1 MNSLKMVKIYCR
13 YIFINYI
20 IIKCFISA
28 LKEYNACLIYNQKT
42 NNSYND
48 STKNKL
54 LKRCAIVIKY
64 LKNIQ
69 TIAYDI
75 LVDKSCKHYCF

>member
-1 MNSLKMVKIYCR
+1 MVKIYFR

-20 IIKCFISA
+20 IIKCFILA
-28 LKEYNACLIYNQKT
+28 LREYNACLIYNQKT
-42 NNSYND
+42 NHRYDD

-54 LKRCAIVIKY
+54 LKRCAIVMKY

-69 TIAYDI
+69 TIASDI
-75 LVDKSCKHYCF
+75 LVDKSCK